1 MRPKLIRKKGL
12 KLIGLGNGS
21 WKKYNYVLAH
31 RPSELKHI
39 GERKASRNRRS
50 SGRQPFQKLLH
61 LATLST
67 IFPWLWGRA
76 HGGRPQ
82 AVEVNKGKGVRVNKV
97 ETGHGINIVMRGPTH
112 LLSDTPTGLGG
123 MREA

>member
-39 GERKASRNRRS
+39 EEREASRNRRS
-50 SGRQPFQKLLH
+50 SGRQPAQKLIH

-67 IFPWLWGRA
+67 IFLCLWGRA

-82 AVEVNKGKGVRVNKV
+82 AAEVNKEKGVRVNKV
-97 ETGHGINIVMRGPTH
+97 ETGHGINIFMRGPRH
-112 LLSDTPTGLGG
+112 R
-123 MREA
+123 MN